1 MKLNVLLPKFLM
13 MFLLLMSS
21 LALAEGNCPPGM
33 YEIGGQ
39 GVIGCAPA
47 GVPTDGYRDYK
58 DQVQREKNQHQEAV
72 DKEYNKWKPKAAG
85 TTVVDSYSA
94 LAWHPDANDYW
105 AIWDSNTSEAFAK
118 ERALEY
124 CNKAMKKGCTVAV
137 SGKNLGMAIA
147 MVDGMVAGVAS
158 DIDADVAMMAVMKM
172 CETKWGADRCSLLT
186 RIKPIKV
193 TDTHLDFLNG
203 HVPSPEQTVRYKK
216 TTKRIERSSEPAS
229 NYINQG
235 NYEKEAKYF
244 VEKWGPKIRQ
254 MGAARGSTLAEI
266 EEANMKER
274 AARVR

>member
-1 MKLNVLLPKFLM
+1 MKLHILLPKFLM
-13 MFLLLMSS
+13 MFLVLLSS
-21 LALAEGNCPPGM
+21 YALAAGNCPDGYYPNPA
-33 YEIGGQ
+33 
-39 GVIGCAPA
+39 GCAPM

-58 DQVQREKNQHQEAV
+58 DQVQKEKNQRQEAV
-72 DKEYNKWKPKAAG
+72 DREYNKWKPKAAG

-118 ERALEY
+118 ERALDY

-147 MVDGMVAGVAS
+147 MVDGMITEVAWDV
-158 DIDADVAMMAVMKM
+158 DADIAMMAVMKM
-172 CETKWGADRCSLLT
+172 CETKWGAERCTLVN
-186 RIKPIKV
+186 RIKPTKV

-229 NYINQG
+229 KYINQG

-244 VEKWGPKIRQ
+244 IEKWGPKIRQ
-254 MGAARGSTLAEI
+254 MGASRGSTLVEI
-266 EEANMKER
+266 EEANKKER